1 MFYRHSLIILSI
13 EREVF
18 EALQYEGEDQAYENL
33 EDNFVDIANCGEKCL
48 DSKVPLEQLELAQK
62 KELEEVEKELEDD
75 EEELPDIPDMMTK
88 DGFKKIVN
96 EYIAHMEKKK
106 GGKKVIEEE
115 EEDEEQEEEEI
126 LESKQGMYIKRPD
139 LKPENKDKLDPSFIV
154 TKRTYDKLTPEED
167 ICLQQYMNKESSDS
181 DDSDSDDEK
190 KVYDDS
196 PTIEENSRNNSGIA
210 PKLNIIKEKRAE
222 NPKKKNKKEAM
233 KENEE
238 ENTEKEGKQAKK
250 EVNEVFKKRGKGET
264 AEEKAERKAQI
275 KAFKKERKE
284 KKQKFK
290 EELKNQNAVELR
302 KNRPNHNINHVSIYK
317 L

>member
-1 MFYRHSLIILSI
+1 M
-13 EREVF
+13 
-18 EALQYEGEDQAYENL
+18 

-48 DSKVPLEQLELAQK
+48 DSKVPLEQLEQVQK
-62 KELEEVEKELEDD
+62 KNLEEVEKELEDD
-75 EEELPDIPDMMTK
+75 EELPDIPDMMTK

-115 EEDEEQEEEEI
+115 EEDEEQEEEEF

-167 ICLQQYMNKESSDS
+167 ICLQQYMNKESSDT

-210 PKLNIIKEKRAE
+210 PKLNIIKEKRPE
-222 NPKKKNKKEAM
+222 NPKRKNKKEKT
-233 KENEE
+233 KEKEE
-238 ENTEKEGKQAKK
+238 ENTEKEEKEAKK
-250 EVNEVFKKRGKGET
+250 EINEVFKKRGKGET

-275 KAFKKERKE
+275 KAFKKDRKE

-302 KNRPNHNINHVSIYK
+302 KNKPNHNINHVSIYK